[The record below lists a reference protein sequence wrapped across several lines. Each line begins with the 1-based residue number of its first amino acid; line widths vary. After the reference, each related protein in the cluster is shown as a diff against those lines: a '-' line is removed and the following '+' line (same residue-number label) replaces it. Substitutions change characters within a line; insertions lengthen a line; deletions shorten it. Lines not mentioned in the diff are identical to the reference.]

1 MKAFK
6 KINESHY
13 AYITRI
19 FSILVGPIS
28 VYFIYKYV
36 NLETQGFIST
46 FQSFLSLILIFELGL
61 TQVLITFIS
70 HEKDEIR
77 FNNQFLKGT
86 LSKLNYIKEIFKFAL
101 KWYLGAS
108 LCLLF
113 SSLIIGFLIFDSSS
127 DNILWKFP
135 WIIFVIFLSF
145 NLFTFLFLSFM
156 EGLGKLKDVYL
167 LRFLYTVIFAL
178 SFWLF
183 LYLDFN
189 LWSLPLSYL
198 ISMIP
203 YLFFIYKYRKTFS
216 QLHRLNVKR
225 LSNSF
230 NWTKDLLPLQIKIA
244 ISALSSFFAISTMT
258 PMTFV
263 FYGAEEAGRMGLSLT
278 ILLAVIGLTTVLV
291 SVNFHKFG
299 VLASNKD
306 IKAMDKLVF
315 RLTLI
320 VLILSIL
327 LIISILISFYFVES
341 FFPDILTRL
350 MPMSSFIYFAIGMI
364 FSSLG
369 APMGAYLR
377 AHKIDPIMKIS
388 LVSSIVVLI
397 SNYIA
402 LEYFSIQTLPIFY
415 AIVVSSAFPFVVI
428 FYFIHRRNYYKREIN
443 F

>member
-1 MKAFK
+1 MKVFK
-6 KINESHY
+6 NINESHY
-13 AYITRI
+13 AYLTRI

-36 NLETQGFIST
+36 DLETQGFIST

-61 TQVLITFIS
+61 TQVLITFVS

-77 FNNQFLKGT
+77 FHKQFLKGT
-86 LSKLNYIKEIFKFAL
+86 LSKLNYLKEIFIFAF

-108 LCLLF
+108 FCLLF
-113 SSLIIGFLIFDSSS
+113 SSLIIGYLIFDSSS
-127 DNILWKFP
+127 EKISWQFP
-135 WIIFVIFLSF
+135 WITFVIFLSF

-167 LRFLYTVIFAL
+167 LRLFYTVVFAL

-183 LYLDFN
+183 LYLDYN

-203 YLFFIYKYRKTFS
+203 YLFFIHKYRKIFF
-216 QLHRLNVKR
+216 QLFRSNIKKI
-225 LSNSF
+225 SNSF
-230 NWTKDLLPLQIKIA
+230 NWIKDLLPLQIKIA

-263 FYGAEEAGRMGLSLT
+263 FYGAEDAGRMGLSLT
-278 ILLAVIGLTTVLV
+278 ILLAVISLTTVLV

-306 IKAMDKLVF
+306 IKAMDRLVMK
-315 RLTLI
+315 LTLI
-320 VLILSIL
+320 ALLLSIL
-327 LIISILISFYFVES
+327 LLNSILITFYFVES
-341 FFPDILTRL
+341 LFPDILTRL

-388 LVSSIVVLI
+388 LVSSIAVLV

-402 LEYFSIQTLPIFY
+402 LKYFNIQTLPIFY

-428 FYFIHRRNYYKREIN
+428 FYFFHRRKYYKKEIN

>member
-1 MKAFK
+1 
-6 KINESHY
+6 
-13 AYITRI
+13 
-19 FSILVGPIS
+19 
-28 VYFIYKYV
+28 
-36 NLETQGFIST
+36 
-46 FQSFLSLILIFELGL
+46 
-61 TQVLITFIS
+61 
-70 HEKDEIR
+70 
-77 FNNQFLKGT
+77 
-86 LSKLNYIKEIFKFAL
+86 
-101 KWYLGAS
+101 
-108 LCLLF
+108 
-113 SSLIIGFLIFDSSS
+113 
-127 DNILWKFP
+127 
-135 WIIFVIFLSF
+135 
-145 NLFTFLFLSFM
+145 
-156 EGLGKLKDVYL
+156 
-167 LRFLYTVIFAL
+167 
-178 SFWLF
+178 
-183 LYLDFN
+183 
-189 LWSLPLSYL
+189 
-198 ISMIP
+198 MIP
-203 YLFFIYKYRKTFS
+203 YLFFIYKYRKIFS
-216 QLHRLNVKR
+216 QLNRLNVKK

-306 IKAMDKLVF
+306 IKAMDKLVM

-320 VLILSIL
+320 VLILSTL

-341 FFPDILTRL
+341 LFPDILTRL

-388 LVSSIVVLI
+388 LISSIVVLI

>member
-320 VLILSIL
+320 VVILSIL

>member
-1 MKAFK
+1 MKVFK
-6 KINESHY
+6 NINESHY
-13 AYITRI
+13 AYITRT

-108 LCLLF
+108 LCLFF

-203 YLFFIYKYRKTFS
+203 YLFFIYKYRKIFS
-216 QLHRLNVKR
+216 QLNRLNVKK

-306 IKAMDKLVF
+306 IKAMDKLVM

-320 VLILSIL
+320 VLILSTL

-341 FFPDILTRL
+341 LFPDILTRL

-388 LVSSIVVLI
+388 LISSIVVLI

>member
-1 MKAFK
+1 VKAFK

-320 VLILSIL
+320 VVILSIL